1 MLKLRVKI
9 VGNYVIRKIKKLSK
23 CPEPTQY
30 IRCSEPKCDNGFRY
44 KQIITIKYTKS
55 NKDNDTTIKSYK
67 DVVVMN
73 NIPFIDGL
81 KHKLKI
87 LKYKPSKRLI
97 SYLKNINRR
106 YDRSFNPKQRK
117 FYAAVNDYINTKIY
131 TISGIKDI
139 NCLTINSTY
148 IESAIHGCKIILKGF
163 NGNMFG
169 F

>member
-1 MLKLRVKI
+1 MNKLKVKI

-30 IRCSEPKCDNGFRY
+30 IRCSELKSDDKFRY
-44 KQIITIKYTKS
+44 KQIINIKYS
-55 NKDNDTTIKSYK
+55 KDNDSTIKSYK
-67 DVVVMN
+67 NVVTIRNVS
-73 NIPFIDGL
+73 FIDGI

-97 SYLKNINRR
+97 MYLKNINRR
-106 YDRSFNPKQRK
+106 YDKSFDPKQKK
-117 FYAAVNDYINTKIY
+117 FYTAVNDYINIKIY
-131 TISGIKDI
+131 TISEIKDI
-139 NCLTINSTY
+139 KIFTIDYTY
-148 IESAIHGCKIILKGF
+148 IESAIHGCRIILKGY